1 MQVFRVFQLVSMFFI
16 LVPAVSWAVGSK
28 IPMSD
33 NLNSIGSEALA
44 AKKPVMLVFAAKDC
58 GYCDRLEEDH
68 LAPMSLSKEYTSRVI
83 IRKVMIDTYDDIR
96 DFNGDKRSGDDIAD
110 KYGVTVTPTVMIF
123 DNEGKRLSKKL
134 IGYNGN
140 EYFGWDLEKLIS
152 NAESELAQ
160 HL

>member
-1 MQVFRVFQLVSMFFI
+1 M
-16 LVPAVSWAVGSK
+16 
-28 IPMSD
+28 
-33 NLNSIGSEALA
+33 

-58 GYCDRLEEDH
+58 DYCDRLEEDH
-68 LAPMSLSKEYTSRVI
+68 LAPMNLSKEYTSRVI

-152 NAESELAQ
+152 SAESELAQ